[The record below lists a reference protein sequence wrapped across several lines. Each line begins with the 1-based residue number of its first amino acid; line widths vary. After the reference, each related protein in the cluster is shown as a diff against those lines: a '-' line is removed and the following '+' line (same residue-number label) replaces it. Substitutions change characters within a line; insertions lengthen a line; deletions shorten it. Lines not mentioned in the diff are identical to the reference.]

1 MQVIYVAPKAIK
13 NQSRDEWFASRRK
26 TLIYMVI
33 NCSRRSIR
41 FSWAGHD
48 WLV

>member
-41 FSWAGHD
+41 FS
-48 WLV
+48 